1 MPHATIKIWP
11 GKTEEQKQLLAERIT
26 EVITETLE
34 GKKESVSVSII
45 EIEPDKWGTE
55 VYKNE
60 IIGPCKKRNCFNLWT
75 DICWRAFSC

>member
-45 EIEPDKWGTE
+45 EVEPNKWGTE

-60 IIGPCKKRNCFNLWT
+60 IIGDQAHLYKAPGYQM
-75 DICWRAFSC
+75 DIED

>member
-60 IIGPCKKRNCFNLWT
+60 IIGDKDHLYKAPGYQM
-75 DICWRAFSC
+75 DIED